1 MLLLVLYDTPCLFVV
16 VVAGGAAFAFLLQ
29 NHPPAPLPDPAGL
42 ALLPAGLPALAAMS
56 DESMAA
62 ADVVDGLDF
71 STAVT
76 EDAVL
81 DTVLLLVPASS
92 PCLAPTAE
100 PVDGA
105 GLRLASTE
113 EGERRL

>member
-1 MLLLVLYDTPCLFVV
+1 
-16 VVAGGAAFAFLLQ
+16 
-29 NHPPAPLPDPAGL
+29 
-42 ALLPAGLPALAAMS
+42 MS

-81 DTVLLLVPASS
+81 DTVRLLVPASS
-92 PCLAPTAE
+92 PRLVPTAE
-100 PVDGA
+100 LAEGP
-105 GLRLASTE
+105 GLMLANTE
-113 EGERRL
+113 DGERRL